1 MAWLALL
8 RGLREAPALE
18 QIREVNRFVN
28 QWPYRADGDNY
39 GRSDYWATPL
49 EFFRR
54 STHRLD
60 DELLSNHMFRVL
72 CEAGSKAPRLVNI
85 VA

>member
-8 RGLREAPALE
+8 RGLEGAPAQE
-18 QIREVNRFVN
+18 QILAVNRFVN
-28 QWPYRADGDNY
+28 QWPYRSDSDNY

-54 STHRLD
+54 ATART
-60 DELLSNHMFRVL
+60 M
-72 CEAGSKAPRLVNI
+72 
-85 VA
+85 